1 MCIQNLLTKREVA
14 ELFRVSLRTV
24 SNWMRCGIVPFIR
37 IRSVVRFDR
46 DAVRKAVEAYHVKS
60 CQS

>member
-1 MCIQNLLTKREVA
+1 MSIQNLLTKREVA

-24 SNWMRCGIVPFIR
+24 SNWMRRGIVPFIR
-37 IRSVVRFDR
+37 IGSVVRFDP

>member
-37 IRSVVRFDR
+37 IGSVVRFDR